1 MKQVELEILVKE
13 LSKLPNETEWVE
25 FKHNNFN
32 PDEIGR
38 DISAL
43 SNGAALHEKERAYII
58 FGIDDKTHNII
69 GTTFKPRMTKKGN
82 EELESWLSYKLEP
95 RINFFIF
102 EFEYQTKPV
111 VIFEICATFD
121 RPVTF
126 DNKAYIRVGSYTKPL
141 KSYPE
146 KERRIWNN
154 PLHRSFE
161 REVAMLRT
169 TADNVLVLLD
179 YPSYFELTKQPL
191 PNSRD
196 VILEKLEQDKL
207 IEKEQGGLYSIKN
220 LGALLFA
227 KNLQEFDTLRN
238 NSVRVIEYAGDDR
251 TQTIREQEGHMG
263 YAPAF
268 QKLIVYINSKL
279 PSNEMIQDALR
290 VEKKM
295 YPEIAIRELLANA
308 LIHQDFLEH
317 GNGPMIEVFKNRLEI
332 TNKGIPLIST
342 DRFIDSAPQARNEKT
357 ASFMRRIGICEQR
370 GSGIDKVIN
379 SIEVYQLPAP
389 DFIVADK
396 STKAILYAPRK
407 LTKMSKKDKI
417 RACYQHC
424 CIKYVAS
431 NFMDNSS
438 LRKRFNIKDS
448 NYPAASKIIKDTIE
462 TSLIKLLDTGPR
474 HSRKFAKYV
483 PFWA

>member
-1 MKQVELEILVKE
+1 MKQEKLEKLVSELA
-13 LSKLPNETEWVE
+13 KLPNETEWVE
-25 FKHNNFN
+25 FKLNNTN
-32 PDEIGR
+32 PEEIGS

-43 SNGAALHEKERAYII
+43 SNGAALHEKDRAYII
-58 FGIDDKTHNII
+58 FGIDDEKHSIV
-69 GTTFKPRMTKKGN
+69 GTTFKPRQAKRGN
-82 EELESWLSYKLEP
+82 EELESWLSRKLEP
-95 RINFFIF
+95 RINFLIF
-102 EFEYQTKPV
+102 EFEYQAKPV
-111 VIFEICATFD
+111 VIFEICATVD
-121 RPVTF
+121 RPVSF

-141 KSYPE
+141 KDYPE

-154 PLHRSFE
+154 PRHRSFE
-161 REVAMLRT
+161 HEVANPRT
-169 TADNVLVLLD
+169 PADDVIVLLD
-179 YPSYFELTKQPL
+179 HPAYFELTKQPL

-196 VILEKLEQDKL
+196 AILEKLEQDKL
-207 IEKEQGGLYSIKN
+207 IEREQSGFYSIKN

-238 NSVRVIEYAGDDR
+238 NTVRVIEYAGDDR
-251 TQTIREQEGHMG
+251 TQTIIEQEWQKG
-263 YAPAF
+263 YASIF
-268 QKLIVYINSKL
+268 QRLIVYINSKL

-290 VEKKM
+290 VEKKI
-295 YPEIAIRELLANA
+295 YPEIAIRELVANA
-308 LIHQDFLEH
+308 LIHQDFLER
-317 GNGPMIEVFKNRLEI
+317 GNGPMIEIFKNRLEI
-332 TNKGIPLIST
+332 TNKGVPLIST

-370 GSGIDKVIN
+370 GSGIDKVVA

-389 DFIVADK
+389 DFIVANK

-424 CIKYVAS
+424 CIKYVA
-431 NFMDNSS
+431 NDFMDNSS

-448 NYPAASKIIKDTIE
+448 NYPAASKIIRDTIE
-462 TSLIKLLDTGPR
+462 SSLIKSLNAGPK